1 MGLRTWV
8 IIFVLVVLQMSAA
21 LRPLLGTSENFL
33 PQQKK
38 FFLSHWIQCLKQQNG
53 RNNTH

>member
-1 MGLRTWV
+1 V
-8 IIFVLVVLQMSAA
+8 IIFVLVMLQMSAA

-38 FFLSHWIQCLKQQNG
+38 FFLSHWGDCIKDAERG
-53 RNNTH
+53 SHYRSRD